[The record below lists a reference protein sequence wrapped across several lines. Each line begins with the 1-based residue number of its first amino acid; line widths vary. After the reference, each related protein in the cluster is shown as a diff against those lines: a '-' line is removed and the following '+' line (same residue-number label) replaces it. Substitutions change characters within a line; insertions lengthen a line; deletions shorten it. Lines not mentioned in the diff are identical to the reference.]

1 MGKHIKRIALILT
14 AVFALMV
21 IAVFIVLRYYEDEIG
36 AYAIEELET
45 QITTEFYVDD
55 VGLVF
60 WKTFPNASI
69 ELTGVFVQENAVN
82 GDTLLYADQLFL
94 KFNLWD
100 VFSGNYRVEE
110 VEVMGGNL
118 QLHVAADGKNNWEV
132 WVDTQNDSAH
142 FEIQLEEITLS
153 DTRVLYADDP
163 NRFSIDLLA
172 IQTTGSGNF
181 SSKTIDVE
189 LSIDA
194 MVDQITDAGDVY
206 LKKKLVSGE
215 VAFLAELE
223 SDRYIFQPAQLR
235 VGDVKCEIAGTVN
248 DKTSGTFGFQ
258 IKAKNQSIDDALK
271 VFPPAVARKLLSYH
285 LDGDFSASAEVS
297 RNKPD
302 SPVRV
307 WADVSVE
314 DGSLRLKEQGVSL
327 ENIETNFQ
335 YERGGKEDKVQVDAF
350 KCELDAST
358 IQASGSIT
366 GFDTPQLNA
375 TLSAEAELNDL
386 REFFDLSQLEVCE
399 GKLLV
404 KADLNGVLRYVEAD
418 TSYNWRDVLA
428 TGEASLSSASI
439 KPKNSNRMFSEMQAN
454 LSFDKQDVKVNA
466 FKGLVNGSDFAIDGT
481 LRNLIPYLFDPQSRV
496 YLEANL
502 KSSLIDFTQLVE
514 EESSTEAQS
523 EYELLLPPFIDF
535 TLNCAID
542 KFTFRKFEAEK
553 VNGVIT
559 LSYGKLTIDP
569 VKFRTAEGELS
580 AQLSLS
586 PHGSGGYHMNCLANV
601 RGIHIDKVFTEF
613 ENFGQSFIQD
623 HHVKGTA
630 DATVQFKSD
639 ITNTLDMP
647 SDKMECLVDLAI
659 SNGELNNL
667 ETLQEIASYLRS
679 NKWVA
684 PFVDEDRF
692 AERMRTIKFSKLENV
707 IEVKNRVITIPL
719 MDIKSSAMDISAKGR
734 HTFDNQIDYAI
745 GFNLRDL
752 LVKKDQEWTEQD
764 DGLGKSMYISMKGTV
779 DQPVFAVDRE
789 LAKQMRKEA
798 MEAEKSNVKAL
809 LKEEL
814 GLFKKDETVGEYKS
828 ETTDQEESVI
838 SVEWNDGEEPPKPQQ
853 ERKQVDK
860 PKEKPVTS
868 DKPTEKKKK
877 TPKWLEE
884 KE

>member
-1 MGKHIKRIALILT
+1 
-14 AVFALMV
+14 
-21 IAVFIVLRYYEDEIG
+21 
-36 AYAIEELET
+36 
-45 QITTEFYVDD
+45 
-55 VGLVF
+55 
-60 WKTFPNASI
+60 
-69 ELTGVFVQENAVN
+69 
-82 GDTLLYADQLFL
+82 
-94 KFNLWD
+94 
-100 VFSGNYRVEE
+100 
-110 VEVMGGNL
+110 
-118 QLHVAADGKNNWEV
+118 
-132 WVDTQNDSAH
+132 
-142 FEIQLEEITLS
+142 
-153 DTRVLYADDP
+153 
-163 NRFSIDLLA
+163 
-172 IQTTGSGNF
+172 
-181 SSKTIDVE
+181 
-189 LSIDA
+189 
-194 MVDQITDAGDVY
+194 
-206 LKKKLVSGE
+206 
-215 VAFLAELE
+215 
-223 SDRYIFQPAQLR
+223 
-235 VGDVKCEIAGTVN
+235 
-248 DKTSGTFGFQ
+248 
-258 IKAKNQSIDDALK
+258 
-271 VFPPAVARKLLSYH
+271 
-285 LDGDFSASAEVS
+285 
-297 RNKPD
+297 
-302 SPVRV
+302 
-307 WADVSVE
+307 VE

-327 ENIETNFQ
+327 ENIETNFH

-358 IQASGSIT
+358 IHASGSII
-366 GFDTPQLNA
+366 GFDSPQLNA

-386 REFFDLSQLEVCE
+386 REFFDLGQLEICE
-399 GKLLV
+399 GNLVV

-428 TGEASLSSASI
+428 TGEASLSEASI

-496 YLEANL
+496 YLDANL
-502 KSSLIDFTQLVE
+502 KSSLIDFTHLVE
-514 EESSTEAQS
+514 EENSTEAQS
-523 EYELLLPPFIDF
+523 EYELLLPAFIDF
-535 TLNCAID
+535 NLNCTID
-542 KFTFRKFEAEK
+542 KFTFRKFEAQK

-586 PHGSGGYHMNCLANV
+586 PHSTGGYHMNCLANV
-601 RGIHIDKVFTEF
+601 RGIHIDKVFAEF

-623 HHVKGTA
+623 RHVKGIA

-639 ITNTLDMP
+639 VTNTLEIP
-647 SDKMECLVDLAI
+647 SDKIECLVDLAI

-667 ETLQEIASYLRS
+667 ETLQEIANYLRS

-752 LVKKDQEWTEQD
+752 LVKKDQEWTEKD
-764 DGLGKSMYISMKGTV
+764 DGLGKSMYLSMKGSV

-838 SVEWNDGEEPPKPQQ
+838 SVEWNDGEQPTKQQ
-853 ERKQVDK
+853 QDRKQVDK
-860 PKEKPVTS
+860 PKEKPITG
-868 DKPTEKKKK
+868 DKSTEKKKK